1 MLRAAVLHSLLRRI
15 QRFSTSSRPEALVAC
30 YVAPWRL
37 PRPDFHRL
45 ADDSFQDTPASCQAE
60 SPTLWDG
67 TFCNKW
73 LCRAAQQK
81 TKDRQEQDDHE

>member
-15 QRFSTSSRPEALVAC
+15 QRFSTSSHPEALDAC

-45 ADDSFQDTPASCQAE
+45 ADDSFQDTPCGGWADLLHNRYVLCKTNQA
-60 SPTLWDG
+60 
-67 TFCNKW
+67 
-73 LCRAAQQK
+73 
-81 TKDRQEQDDHE
+81 